1 MILMF
6 AVLLEDNSLD
16 LILRNLISVILQ
28 LLYLS
33 RNTITSLAGS

>member
-1 MILMF
+1 MF